1 MGAASEFLGELIA
14 FITSYLRANF
24 VFGMSILQIWFVP
37 VLLGIALSMILG
49 RAKVYRNTT
58 STKESKKEG

>member
-1 MGAASEFLGELIA
+1 MGTASEFLGELIA
-14 FITSYLRANF
+14 FITSYLSANF

-49 RAKVYRNTT
+49 RAKLYRNVSPT
-58 STKESKKEG
+58 EENKKEG